1 MFKGPSSL
9 AFHLIE
15 NFEMIVKSTCFKKVK
30 DLYNLKRNQN
40 IGPFV
45 SRCVPK
51 QGLFSFK

>member
-9 AFHLIE
+9 TFNLIE
-15 NFEMIVKSTCFKKVK
+15 NFEMVVKSTCFKKVK